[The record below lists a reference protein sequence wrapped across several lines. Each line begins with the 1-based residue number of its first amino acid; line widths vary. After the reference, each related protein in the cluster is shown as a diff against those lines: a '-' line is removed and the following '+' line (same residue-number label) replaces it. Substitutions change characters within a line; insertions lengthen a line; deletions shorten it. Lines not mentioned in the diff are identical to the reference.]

1 MEVSRNWKDVNMS
14 AAFPVSWSTPNPSPH
29 HPPACKRRRP
39 INNPLILA
47 HLDVSPHV
55 REYRFRNPENF
66 LLVDSWVLESGMHF
80 KESGQRFRI
89 QHLKSRIRDCLG
101 FPYMERG
108 VGPLL
113 YTRIDKM
120 TMRKVK
126 FLVLGNDRMACPW
139 LSVYDS
145 TNTPPS
151 DSSDILNEPTSQTL
165 YSNTLYHW
173 QRFLRPFYCWI
184 DLPSTC
190 LFGKCW
196 NGHKLRD
203 IGVNRLI

>member
-1 MEVSRNWKDVNMS
+1 M
-14 AAFPVSWSTPNPSPH
+14 
-29 HPPACKRRRP
+29 
-39 INNPLILA
+39 
-47 HLDVSPHV
+47 
-55 REYRFRNPENF
+55 
-66 LLVDSWVLESGMHF
+66 DSWVLESGMQF
-80 KESGQRFRI
+80 KESGQRSGI

-101 FPYMERG
+101 FHYLGRG
-108 VGPLL
+108 VGTLL

-120 TMRKVK
+120 TMRNVK

-139 LSVYDS
+139 LSLYDS
-145 TNTPPS
+145 TNTSPS
-151 DSSDILNEPTSQTL
+151 DSSDILKEPTSQTL
-165 YSNTLYHW
+165 YSNSLCHW

-203 IGVNRLI
+203 IGLIDWFSNRAGTSVDDGGRKSNNWLDRWQSDTLSTGSRV

>member
-1 MEVSRNWKDVNMS
+1 MQ
-14 AAFPVSWSTPNPSPH
+14 
-29 HPPACKRRRP
+29 
-39 INNPLILA
+39 
-47 HLDVSPHV
+47 
-55 REYRFRNPENF
+55 
-66 LLVDSWVLESGMHF
+66 F
-80 KESGQRFRI
+80 KESGQRSGI

-101 FPYMERG
+101 FPYMGRG
-108 VGPLL
+108 VGTLL
-113 YTRIDKM
+113 YTCIDKK

-151 DSSDILNEPTSQTL
+151 DSSDILKKSTSQTL

-203 IGVNRLI
+203 IGVNRLIWQQSGNVSWRRRAQIKQLAWPMAERQIGQRKSSLVVFTRFPVVK